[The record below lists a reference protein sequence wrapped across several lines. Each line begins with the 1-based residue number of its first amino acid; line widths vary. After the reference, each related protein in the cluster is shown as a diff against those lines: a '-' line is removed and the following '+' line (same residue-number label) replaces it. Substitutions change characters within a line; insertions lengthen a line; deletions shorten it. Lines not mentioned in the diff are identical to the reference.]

1 MIFSKTLTKRQQ
13 EVFALIV
20 KGLCN
25 REIAFLLGI
34 SENTVEQ
41 HIRSIYKKLG
51 IRNRVEA
58 VRLYMAHNGNP
69 L

>member
-1 MIFSKTLTKRQQ
+1 MDFLKNLTNRQEQ
-13 EVFALIV
+13 IFALIV

-25 REIAFLLGI
+25 KEIALLLGI

-58 VRLYMAHNGNP
+58 VRLYIESNGNP

>member
-1 MIFSKTLTKRQQ
+1 MDFLKKLTNRQQ
-13 EVFALIV
+13 EIFSLII

-25 REIAFLLGI
+25 KEIALLLGI

-58 VRLYMAHNGNP
+58 VRLHMEDNGNP